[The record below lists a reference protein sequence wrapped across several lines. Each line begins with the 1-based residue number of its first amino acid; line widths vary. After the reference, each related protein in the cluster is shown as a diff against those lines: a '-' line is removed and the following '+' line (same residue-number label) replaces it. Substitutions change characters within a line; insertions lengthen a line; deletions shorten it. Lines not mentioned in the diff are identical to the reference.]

1 MNNIRKYRNDKN
13 ITQKELANKLGI
25 TQQMMSNYEKG
36 YSTPNINLAKKIA
49 NELDSDVENIFF
61 DTKSKK

>member
-1 MNNIRKYRNDKN
+1 MNNIRKYRNDKD

-49 NELDSDVENIFF
+49 IELESDVENIFF
-61 DTKSKK
+61 DAKSK

>member
-1 MNNIRKYRNDKN
+1 MNNIKKYRNDKN

-49 NELDSDVENIFF
+49 IELESDVENIFF
-61 DTKSKK
+61 DAKSK

>member
-49 NELDSDVENIFF
+49 IELESDVENIFF
-61 DTKSKK
+61 GAKSK

>member
-49 NELDSDVENIFF
+49 IELESDVENIFF
-61 DTKSKK
+61 DAKSK

>member
-49 NELDSDVENIFF
+49 TELESDVENIFF
-61 DTKSKK
+61 GSKTK

>member
-49 NELDSDVENIFF
+49 TELESDVENIFF
-61 DTKSKK
+61 GSKSK